1 MINKFVIISRSRVG
15 SNLLMTYLNNHPN
28 IICDGEIIREAKI
41 KGKNILE
48 RAKKCWDLDKVSGF
62 KLFYYHTKGK
72 NKEEL
77 YNYIKENNIKVI
89 HLKRK
94 NKLRTVISSNI
105 AMKHG
110 WHRIKSKKDLLS
122 LEERRFNVSVD
133 SLLKEIKKTEEM
145 EKEHDKIFPNGLEV
159 FYEEMNEIMPNVF
172 NFLGV
177 KNVPLKTDMIR
188 QNPEKLS
195 DIIINYDEV
204 KKALESTKYKK
215 YLKE

>member
-1 MINKFVIISRSRVG
+1 
-15 SNLLMTYLNNHPN
+15 
-28 IICDGEIIREAKI
+28 
-41 KGKNILE
+41 
-48 RAKKCWDLDKVSGF
+48 
-62 KLFYYHTKGK
+62 
-72 NKEEL
+72 
-77 YNYIKENNIKVI
+77 
-89 HLKRK
+89 
-94 NKLRTVISSNI
+94 
-105 AMKHG
+105 
-110 WHRIKSKKDLLS
+110 
-122 LEERRFNVSVD
+122 
-133 SLLKEIKKTEEM
+133 M